1 MKREVKLSI
10 ILTAIIVLIL
20 AGLIVLCILSPI
32 VFLIIAG
39 IFTIG
44 IGIIA
49 IYTIVSDFVKTS
61 LEIEEARDR
70 WNL

>member
-10 ILTAIIVLIL
+10 ILTTIIVLTF
-20 AGLIVLCILSPI
+20 AGLIALCILFPI

-49 IYTIVSDFVKTS
+49 IYIIVSDFVKTS

>member
-10 ILTAIIVLIL
+10 ILTTIIILIFAGLVAL
-20 AGLIVLCILSPI
+20 AALFPIAFLIVLSII
-32 VFLIIAG
+32 VIS
-39 IFTIG
+39 

-49 IYTIVSDFVKTS
+49 VYMIVFNFVKTS